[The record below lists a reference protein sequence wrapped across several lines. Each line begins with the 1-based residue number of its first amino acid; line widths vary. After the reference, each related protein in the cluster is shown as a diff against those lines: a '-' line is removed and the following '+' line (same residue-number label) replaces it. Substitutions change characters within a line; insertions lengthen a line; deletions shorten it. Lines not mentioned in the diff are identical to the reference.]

1 MATDE
6 GSNYTLLMNS
16 DLASEEWELYEACGL
31 SETTELPIESRA
43 VIEDPLDCIPSITNP
58 NSETQVVD
66 AIGLDHVYQRNS
78 SDAAPTVT
86 ECQPGL
92 ESPTCIS
99 LPELPKLSNP
109 KPALDDPINRPVG
122 SMSSTK
128 SLSFLLDHTYSAQPS
143 KKPPSKQQPSKKL
156 PMCELCRP
164 RTFFSNRLV
173 LTEHYKWHLF
183 EDANVGVQKPSIQ
196 CLLEQTT
203 GGIKQTSEVDSQLHI
218 MANAPKETSISPQVR
233 PSTLCLQ
240 KVRKAA
246 QDTNGILQSSKKNVF
261 DQLQQTQS
269 TENIKQI
276 SEKTDSQLHTTANVF
291 DETTCLLKQPTES
304 IGKTTEGTSQS
315 LLLCDLLGADKQ
327 HPVTRVYHTSINKTA
342 LRDDHKTNILGNIF
356 RCIWC
361 KKFFSQFESFKQHKC
376 KKKSGKA
383 NPCALINT
391 YLCEYCGVSFARHGN
406 FMKHIVL
413 HKQTQSIV
421 NIKQTSKN
429 TDSRPH
435 AIESVLQEPDVSPP
449 VKPSIL
455 CLQKVRRA
463 AQKQSALSLL
473 KRSKE
478 IIKWTSKNTN
488 SRPHAIESVLQEPN
502 VSPPVKPSIL
512 CLQKVRRAA
521 QDTDGILQSSQ
532 KNFFDQLQQ
541 SQSIVNIKQTIQNT
555 NSRSPAIEGVLQEP
569 DVSPQKQSVL
579 SLLKQSK
586 EIVKQTGVKGD
597 SQGHQQQRLF
607 TLSGPDYVP
616 EDKMALKN
624 NNTSCT
630 IGKHPQCSWC
640 KKYFAR
646 QVWFE
651 QHMCKMNSFW
661 GNSNSRTHIKH
672 LCENCGYFVKLPDNY
687 TKHSALHRCKELDG
701 CSPVLDSAA
710 TSDANPKTSNS
721 SNRITPFRCLTC
733 SKAFAFESQLLQHE
747 KLHRRRRY
755 LCEYCGLFIKL
766 SNNYTKQLAL
776 HRCMK
781 LGRCSPVLDSA
792 ATSDAIPETSNSYNR
807 TTPFQCSTCSKAFA
821 FGSQLLRH
829 QNLHRLESR
838 RPVPKRERSD
848 SESGDESFGNTVK
861 KVQSGKEGSRGEERF
876 GWKFR
881 IKEPD
886 VETGSGTRKRGAGG
900 KGNLQEGPKSAPRW
914 GGKARTKG
922 KVKHFFCR
930 ACDKGFYHPWQLRK
944 HKALHTELS
953 CNKCNGLVFSSSS
966 ELNNHLFIGLHNEQV
981 QSARHEKR
989 GSEASA
995 PQGDT
1000 EPSTPKELESVQ
1012 SGHPKGRMIS
1022 SVATGLKSVQSGKS
1036 RTSSMSKKVD
1046 LASSGQSKG
1055 RTKTLPDK
1063 KLKSVQSRHRNG
1075 SNKSSKDKKIK
1086 SVQHGHSTTTK
1097 EFSSR
1102 TKYSECSQSGQP
1114 VVSAAEPLVSAVG
1127 TKPIH
1132 CDQCGK
1138 EFLQLCKLNF
1148 HKLKCREFN
1157 CDKCE
1162 GLTFSSN
1169 AELKSHMLGHTNK
1182 FKCPKC
1188 GAQFASQKLL
1198 TNHTARHSDLVPN
1211 ICDVCELAFN
1221 SLKALKMH
1229 KIMYHF

>member
-99 LPELPKLSNP
+99 LPELPKVSNP

-122 SMSSTK
+122 SMSSSK
-128 SLSFLLDHTYSAQPS
+128 SSSFLLDHTYSAQPS
-143 KKPPSKQQPSKKL
+143 QKPPSKQQPSKKL
-156 PMCELCRP
+156 PTCELCRP

-183 EDANVGVQKPSIQ
+183 EDANVGVQKPSIR
-196 CLLEQTT
+196 
-203 GGIKQTSEVDSQLHI
+203 GMKQTSEVDSQLHT
-218 MANAPKETSISPQVR
+218 MANVPKETCISRPVK
-233 PSTLCLQ
+233 PSTLCMQ
-240 KVRKAA
+240 KVRKAT
-246 QDTNGILQSSKKNVF
+246 QDTDGILQSSKKSVF
-261 DQLQQTQS
+261 DQLQQSQS
-269 TENIKQI
+269 TENIKQTG
-276 SEKTDSQLHTTANVF
+276 EKTDSQLLTTANVF
-291 DETTCLLKQPTES
+291 DETTCLLKQLTES

-315 LLLCDLLGADKQ
+315 LLLCDLLGPDKK
-327 HPVTRVYHTSINKTA
+327 HPVTCVYHTSINKTG
-342 LRDDHKTNILGNIF
+342 LRDDDETHMLGNIF

-391 YLCEYCGVSFARHGN
+391 YLCEFCGVSFARHGN

-413 HKQTQSIV
+413 HNNVQAGNELKQTQSIV

-429 TDSRPH
+429 TDSLPHAIESVLQEPDVSPQKQSAPSLLKQSKEIIKQTSMRSDPRPH
-435 AIESVLQEPDVSPP
+435 AIESVLQEPDVSP
-449 VKPSIL
+449 
-455 CLQKVRRA
+455 
-463 AQKQSALSLL
+463 QKQSALSLL
-473 KRSKE
+473 KQSKE
-478 IIKWTSKNTN
+478 IIRQTSLRSD
-488 SRPHAIESVLQEPN
+488 SRPHAIESVLQEM
-502 VSPPVKPSIL
+502 
-512 CLQKVRRAA
+512 
-521 QDTDGILQSSQ
+521 
-532 KNFFDQLQQ
+532 QLD
-541 SQSIVNIKQTIQNT
+541 
-555 NSRSPAIEGVLQEP
+555 R
-569 DVSPQKQSVL
+569 
-579 SLLKQSK
+579 
-586 EIVKQTGVKGD
+586 
-597 SQGHQQQRLF
+597 
-607 TLSGPDYVP
+607 
-616 EDKMALKN
+616 
-624 NNTSCT
+624 
-630 IGKHPQCSWC
+630 
-640 KKYFAR
+640 
-646 QVWFE
+646 
-651 QHMCKMNSFW
+651 
-661 GNSNSRTHIKH
+661 
-672 LCENCGYFVKLPDNY
+672 
-687 TKHSALHRCKELDG
+687 

-710 TSDANPKTSNS
+710 TSDANP
-721 SNRITPFRCLTC
+721 
-733 SKAFAFESQLLQHE
+733 
-747 KLHRRRRY
+747 
-755 LCEYCGLFIKL
+755 
-766 SNNYTKQLAL
+766 
-776 HRCMK
+776 
-781 LGRCSPVLDSA
+781 
-792 ATSDAIPETSNSYNR
+792 ETSSSCNR

-829 QNLHRLESR
+829 ENLHRLESR

-848 SESGDESFGNTVK
+848 SESGDESFG
-861 KVQSGKEGSRGEERF
+861 KVESGKKDSGGEERF

-886 VETGSGTRKRGAGG
+886 GETGSGTRKRGTCG
-900 KGNLQEGPKSAPRW
+900 KGNQQEGPKSAPRW
-914 GGKARTKG
+914 GGKARSKG
-922 KVKHFFCR
+922 LKVKHFFCR

-966 ELNNHLFIGLHNEQV
+966 KLNNHLFIGKHNDQV
-981 QSARHEKR
+981 QSARQEKH
-989 GSEASA
+989 GSEASS
-995 PQGDT
+995 PQGNT
-1000 EPSTPKELESVQ
+1000 EPSTPLESLQ

-1055 RTKTLPDK
+1055 RTKTLSDK
-1063 KLKSVQSRHRNG
+1063 KMKSVQNGYRNG

-1086 SVQHGHSTTTK
+1086 SVQHGHSATKK

-1114 VVSAAEPLVSAVG
+1114 NVSTAEPMVSAVG

-1132 CDQCGK
+1132 CNQCGK
-1138 EFLQLCKLNF
+1138 GFLQLCKLNF

-1157 CDKCE
+1157 CDKCD

-1169 AELKSHMLGHTNK
+1169 AELKSHVLGHTNK

-1188 GAQFASQKLL
+1188 GAQFASQRLL